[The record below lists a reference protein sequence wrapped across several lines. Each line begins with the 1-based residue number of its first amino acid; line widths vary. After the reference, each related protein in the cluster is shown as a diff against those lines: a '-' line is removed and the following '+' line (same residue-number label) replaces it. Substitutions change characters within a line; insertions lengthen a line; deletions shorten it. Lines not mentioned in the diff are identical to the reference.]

1 MKLLSSVLFCLMS
14 CVLALAAN
22 SALSSQELTSRQ
34 KHIITIA
41 AYTGRGDL
49 HQLQPAL
56 NAALDSGLTIN
67 EIREVL
73 VHSYAYCG
81 FPRSLRGLQTFISV
95 LDKRKSRGIADAPGQ
110 DACPTKDKRSRY
122 DRGCAILAEISGIP
136 VNAPKAAY
144 AEFAPVME
152 RFLKEHLFADI
163 FERDVLTYDER
174 ELATVSIL
182 AAIGGVEPMAR
193 SHMGIC
199 LNLGITPAQLHQLLD
214 IVSRNIGPG
223 EADAVRKELNTLLQ
237 AKGLPVV
244 RRTGQDAG
252 KPLVVYFSA
261 TGNTKAVAELMAK
274 LYAASEEPLPS
285 ALLPI
290 RDRFAALFQ
299 RARDDQNAGCQTDYV
314 HAAIIADQM
323 MSNASELRG
332 LHGDLHHENI
342 MFSSRGW
349 LVIDPVGLVGE
360 VGFGAAN
367 MFYDPADR
375 DDLCLDPRRIAQMA
389 DAFSRALDVDPRRLL
404 DQAYAYG
411 CLSAAWNADGEEE
424 QRDLAIAAAIKQV
437 RQTSY

>member
-1 MKLLSSVLFCLMS
+1 FCPPTIVKGLKPIEDI
-14 CVLALAAN
+14 AD
-22 SALSSQELTSRQ
+22 ELRG
-34 KHIITIA
+34 A
-41 AYTGRGDL
+41 DYLVWRNGRG
-49 HQLQPAL
+49 
-56 NAALDSGLTIN
+56 
-67 EIREVL
+67 
-73 VHSYAYCG
+73 
-81 FPRSLRGLQTFISV
+81 
-95 LDKRKSRGIADAPGQ
+95 
-110 DACPTKDKRSRY
+110 
-122 DRGCAILAEISGIP
+122 
-136 VNAPKAAY
+136 
-144 AEFAPVME
+144 
-152 RFLKEHLFADI
+152 
-163 FERDVLTYDER
+163 
-174 ELATVSIL
+174 
-182 AAIGGVEPMAR
+182 
-193 SHMGIC
+193 
-199 LNLGITPAQLHQLLD
+199 
-214 IVSRNIGPG
+214 
-223 EADAVRKELNTLLQ
+223 AVRLLGRENNLMLLEYAGERMLSHIVAEHGDYQ
-237 AKGLPVV
+237 A
-244 RRTGQDAG
+244 TEIA
-252 KPLVVYFSA
+252 
-261 TGNTKAVAELMAK
+261 AELMAK

>member
-1 MKLLSSVLFCLMS
+1 MFMPPVFPAHWHVSQPVLIADTFSSLVWKVSLPDGTPAIVKGLKPIEDI
-14 CVLALAAN
+14 AD
-22 SALSSQELTSRQ
+22 ELRG
-34 KHIITIA
+34 A
-41 AYTGRGDL
+41 DYLVWRNGRG
-49 HQLQPAL
+49 
-56 NAALDSGLTIN
+56 
-67 EIREVL
+67 
-73 VHSYAYCG
+73 
-81 FPRSLRGLQTFISV
+81 
-95 LDKRKSRGIADAPGQ
+95 
-110 DACPTKDKRSRY
+110 
-122 DRGCAILAEISGIP
+122 
-136 VNAPKAAY
+136 
-144 AEFAPVME
+144 
-152 RFLKEHLFADI
+152 
-163 FERDVLTYDER
+163 
-174 ELATVSIL
+174 
-182 AAIGGVEPMAR
+182 
-193 SHMGIC
+193 
-199 LNLGITPAQLHQLLD
+199 
-214 IVSRNIGPG
+214 
-223 EADAVRKELNTLLQ
+223 AVRLLGRENNLMLLEYAGERMLSHIVAEHGDYQ
-237 AKGLPVV
+237 A
-244 RRTGQDAG
+244 TEIA
-252 KPLVVYFSA
+252 
-261 TGNTKAVAELMAK
+261 AELMAK

-424 QRDLAIAAAIKQV
+424 QRDLAGATDVILDIKRLLLSPGNTSILPENIVGQSLSVGFRPLPQTTPFWRSHPLFSPELLQGIAYL
-437 RQTSY
+437 RMTRLLRHNWSQT

>member
-1 MKLLSSVLFCLMS
+1 MFMPPVFPAHWHVSQPVLIADTFSSLVWKVSLPDGTPAIVKGLKPIEDI
-14 CVLALAAN
+14 AD
-22 SALSSQELTSRQ
+22 ELRG
-34 KHIITIA
+34 A
-41 AYTGRGDL
+41 DYLVCRNGRG
-49 HQLQPAL
+49 
-56 NAALDSGLTIN
+56 
-67 EIREVL
+67 
-73 VHSYAYCG
+73 
-81 FPRSLRGLQTFISV
+81 
-95 LDKRKSRGIADAPGQ
+95 
-110 DACPTKDKRSRY
+110 
-122 DRGCAILAEISGIP
+122 
-136 VNAPKAAY
+136 
-144 AEFAPVME
+144 
-152 RFLKEHLFADI
+152 
-163 FERDVLTYDER
+163 
-174 ELATVSIL
+174 
-182 AAIGGVEPMAR
+182 
-193 SHMGIC
+193 
-199 LNLGITPAQLHQLLD
+199 
-214 IVSRNIGPG
+214 
-223 EADAVRKELNTLLQ
+223 AVRLLGRENNLMLLEYAGERMLSHIVAEHGDYQ
-237 AKGLPVV
+237 A
-244 RRTGQDAG
+244 TEIA
-252 KPLVVYFSA
+252 
-261 TGNTKAVAELMAK
+261 AELMAK

-411 CLSAAWNADGEEE
+411 LERGWRRGATRSSYRGRDQAGATDVILDIKRLLLSPGNTSILPENIVGQSLSVGFRPFPQTTPGSPVATRRGA
-424 QRDLAIAAAIKQV
+424 
-437 RQTSY
+437 RQAKGAGSMRSTT

>member
-1 MKLLSSVLFCLMS
+1 MNC
-14 CVLALAAN
+14 AGP
-22 SALSSQELTSRQ
+22 
-34 KHIITIA
+34 TIWYGA
-41 AYTGRGDL
+41 
-49 HQLQPAL
+49 
-56 NAALDSGLTIN
+56 
-67 EIREVL
+67 
-73 VHSYAYCG
+73 
-81 FPRSLRGLQTFISV
+81 
-95 LDKRKSRGIADAPGQ
+95 
-110 DACPTKDKRSRY
+110 
-122 DRGCAILAEISGIP
+122 
-136 VNAPKAAY
+136 
-144 AEFAPVME
+144 M
-152 RFLKEHLFADI
+152 
-163 FERDVLTYDER
+163 
-174 ELATVSIL
+174 
-182 AAIGGVEPMAR
+182 GG
-193 SHMGIC
+193 
-199 LNLGITPAQLHQLLD
+199 
-214 IVSRNIGPG
+214 
-223 EADAVRKELNTLLQ
+223 AVRLLGRENNLMLLEYAGERMLSHIVAEHGDYQ
-237 AKGLPVV
+237 A
-244 RRTGQDAG
+244 TEIA
-252 KPLVVYFSA
+252 
-261 TGNTKAVAELMAK
+261 AELMAK

-375 DDLCLDPRRIAQMA
+375 ATFVSILDALHRWRTHSLVRWTSIRVACSTRRTLME
-389 DAFSRALDVDPRRLL
+389 
-404 DQAYAYG
+404 